1 MPINILSFFFYKIL
15 AVFNVLFCRLA
26 EALDMQPPVMPDDGN
41 TTRVTTGTDVSTSS
55 GKESSALEPI
65 WDDEDTKV
73 FYESLPDL
81 RFTFHTVSDTSF
93 FLLAFIYCWFEIMK
107 FSSRAF
113 VPAVLL
119 GEVEPKSNEQ
129 HAKGREQSSVRI

>member
-1 MPINILSFFFYKIL
+1 
-15 AVFNVLFCRLA
+15 
-26 EALDMQPPVMPDDGN
+26 MQPPVMPDDGN
-41 TTRVTTGTDVSTSS
+41 TTRVTTGTDALPCT

-65 WDDEDTKV
+65 WDDEDTKA

-81 RFTFHTVSDTSF
+81 RFTFHEIDNLFHYLASF
-93 FLLAFIYCWFEIMK
+93 YYSFEFFIFT
-107 FSSRAF
+107 RAF

-129 HAKGREQSSVRI
+129 HAKGREQSSVRL

>member
-1 MPINILSFFFYKIL
+1 
-15 AVFNVLFCRLA
+15 
-26 EALDMQPPVMPDDGN
+26 MPDDGN
-41 TTRVTTGTDVSTSS
+41 TTRVTTGTDALPSS

-65 WDDEDTKV
+65 WDDEDTKA

-81 RFTFHTVSDTSF
+81 RFTIILLKLF
-93 FLLAFIYCWFEIMK
+93 F

-129 HAKGREQSSVRI
+129 HAKGREQSSVRL